1 MFYSEF
7 SPELDSAVAS
17 VIIEEHTKSPNI
29 DLELKSLSIDQFM
42 ESKEG
47 SWFEVE
53 GRDNISVENTFD
65 THNEGWE
72 QGVTIRTHEHVVVH
86 YKSGLVEIFYYNSA
100 QTKDDGSFLL
110 QWNEH
115 YFRGVQKP
123 AEQTSPLEVLTATTA
138 TDNSTVSSSV
148 SSTELN
154 ANSSTAAKNSITDTA
169 DEQHENVQTLAYKAQ
184 AKSRLVSLNGQ
195 QNASSIPACGRLSQG
210 SVVWSRHERRC

>member
-1 MFYSEF
+1 MDYVKTDIEVIGHVLNSEKRVVLFGF
-7 SPELDSAVAS
+7 SPDLDSAVAS

-29 DLELKSLSIDQFM
+29 DLELKSPSIDQFM

-53 GRDNISVENTFD
+53 GRDNIAVENTFD

-86 YKSGLVEIFYYNSA
+86 YKSGLVEFFYYNSA

-115 YFRGVQKP
+115 YFRGVQ
-123 AEQTSPLEVLTATTA
+123 AETCR
-138 TDNSTVSSSV
+138 
-148 SSTELN
+148 
-154 ANSSTAAKNSITDTA
+154 ANQPT
-169 DEQHENVQTLAYKAQ
+169 
-184 AKSRLVSLNGQ
+184 
-195 QNASSIPACGRLSQG
+195 
-210 SVVWSRHERRC
+210 